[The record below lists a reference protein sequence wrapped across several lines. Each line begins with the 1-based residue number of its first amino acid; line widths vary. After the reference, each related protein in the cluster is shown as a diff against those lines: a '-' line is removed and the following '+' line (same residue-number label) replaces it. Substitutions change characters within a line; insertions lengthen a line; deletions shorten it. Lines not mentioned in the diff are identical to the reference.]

1 MSTASVRASR
11 PPAASDEPSSPT
23 GKWIAAIAILA
34 LLAFFAAWFGG
45 WIRFTTDPRVAE
57 IKKLQEEARQKFAA
71 NGGPQTLAEATEAVT
86 AMATI
91 RQKTEALPASL
102 RPQVERSGGSMF
114 RSAMRQRIDAY
125 FSLPPAQ
132 RQAELDRQIRQEEMM
147 RKAFETAGRVAGF
160 FGGGPPGGGDRGGP
174 GGGQAGGQGG
184 GPPGGGERGGRGGG
198 PAGGGPPPG
207 ASQEGVNKWRKQI
220 IDTTTPEQ
228 RARYVEYRRAMDQR
242 RNELGMP
249 SGGPR

>member
-1 MSTASVRASR
+1 MATATLRSSR
-11 PPAASDEPSSPT
+11 LPPSSDEQASSPAL
-23 GKWIAAIAILA
+23 KWLAGVALLA
-34 LLAFFAAWFGG
+34 LLAFLIAWLGG

-57 IKKLQEEARQKFAA
+57 IQKLQEEARQKFAA

-91 RQKTEALPASL
+91 RQKVEALPPHL
-102 RPQVERSGGSMF
+102 KPQAERSGGSMF

-125 FSLPPAQ
+125 FKLPPAQ
-132 RQAELDRQIRQEEMM
+132 RQAELDRQIKQEEMM

-160 FGGGPPGGGDRGGP
+160 FGGGPPGGGPPGGGQ

-184 GPPGGGERGGRGGG
+184 PS
-198 PAGGGPPPG
+198 GGGPPQAPSQD
-207 ASQEGVNKWRKQI
+207 ASNKWRKGI
-220 IDTTTPEQ
+220 IDSTTPEQ

-242 RNELGMP
+242 RKELGMP

>member
-1 MSTASVRASR
+1 MATATLRSSR
-11 PPAASDEPSSPT
+11 RRPSSDEQAANPAM
-23 GKWIAAIAILA
+23 KWLAGVALLA
-34 LLAFFAAWFGG
+34 LLAFLVAWLGG

-57 IKKLQEEARQKFAA
+57 IQKLQEEARQKFAV

-91 RQKTEALPASL
+91 RQKVEALPANL

-125 FSLPPAQ
+125 FSLPPAK
-132 RQAELDRQIRQEEMM
+132 RQAELDRQIKQEDMM
-147 RKAFETAGRVAGF
+147 RKAFETASSVAGF
-160 FGGGPPGGGDRGGP
+160 FGGGPPGGGPP
-174 GGGQAGGQGG
+174 GGGQGG
-184 GPPGGGERGGRGGG
+184 GPPGGGPSQG
-198 PAGGGPPPG
+198 P
-207 ASQEGVNKWRKQI
+207 SQDRSNKWRKEI
-220 IDTTTPEQ
+220 IDSTTPEQ

-242 RNELGMP
+242 RKELGIP

>member
-11 PPAASDEPSSPT
+11 LPPAASDQSSSPT

-125 FSLPPAQ
+125 FSLPPEK
-132 RQAELDRQIRQEEMM
+132 RQAELDRQD
-147 RKAFETAGRVAGF
+147 RKSTRLNSSHAITSR
-160 FGGGPPGGGDRGGP
+160 
-174 GGGQAGGQGG
+174 
-184 GPPGGGERGGRGGG
+184 
-198 PAGGGPPPG
+198 
-207 ASQEGVNKWRKQI
+207 
-220 IDTTTPEQ
+220 
-228 RARYVEYRRAMDQR
+228 
-242 RNELGMP
+242 MP
-249 SGGPR
+249 SSA

>member
-1 MSTASVRASR
+1 M
-11 PPAASDEPSSPT
+11 

-34 LLAFFAAWFGG
+34 LLAFLVAWLGG

-57 IKKLQEEARQKFAA
+57 IQKLQEETRQKFVAT
-71 NGGPQTLAEATEAVT
+71 GGPQTLAEATEAVT

-102 RPQVERSGGSMF
+102 RPQVERSGGSVF

-125 FSLPPAQ
+125 FALPPAK
-132 RQAELDRQIRQEEMM
+132 RQAELDRQIKQEEMM
-147 RKAFETAGRVAGF
+147 RNAFETASKVAGF
-160 FGGGPPGGGDRGGP
+160 FGGGPPGVGDR
-174 GGGQAGGQGG
+174 GGQAGGQSG
-184 GPPGGGERGGRGGG
+184 GPPGGGPPTGG
-198 PAGGGPPPG
+198 
-207 ASQEGVNKWRKQI
+207 SQEGVNKWRKQI
-220 IDTTTPEQ
+220 IDSTTPEQ

-242 RNELGMP
+242 RKELGMP

>member
-1 MSTASVRASR
+1 V
-11 PPAASDEPSSPT
+11 
-23 GKWIAAIAILA
+23 
-34 LLAFFAAWFGG
+34 AFLVAWLGG

-57 IKKLQEEARQKFAA
+57 IQKMQEEARQKFAA

-125 FSLPPAQ
+125 FALPPAK
-132 RQAELDRQIRQEEMM
+132 RQAELDRQIKQEEMM
-147 RKAFETAGRVAGF
+147 RNAFETASKVAGF

-174 GGGQAGGQGG
+174 PGGGG
-184 GPPGGGERGGRGGG
+184 GPPGGGPPQGG
-198 PAGGGPPPG
+198 
-207 ASQEGVNKWRKQI
+207 SQEGVNKWRKQI
-220 IDTTTPEQ
+220 IDSTTPEQ

-242 RNELGMP
+242 RKELGMP

>member
-1 MSTASVRASR
+1 MSTASIRASR
-11 PPAASDEPSSPT
+11 LPPAATDESSGKI

-34 LLAFFAAWFGG
+34 LVAFLIAWLGG

-57 IKKLQEEARQKFAA
+57 IQKMQEEARQKFAA

-102 RPQVERSGGSMF
+102 RPQVERSGGSVF

-125 FSLPPAQ
+125 FALPPAK
-132 RQAELDRQIRQEEMM
+132 RQAELDRQIKQEEMM
-147 RKAFETAGRVAGF
+147 RNAFEAASKVAGF
-160 FGGGPPGGGDRGGP
+160 FGGGGTGGGDRGGQ
-174 GGGQAGGQGG
+174 GGGQGG
-184 GPPGGGERGGRGGG
+184 GPPGGGPPRG
-198 PAGGGPPPG
+198 AT
-207 ASQEGVNKWRKQI
+207 QEGVNKWRKQI
-220 IDTTTPEQ
+220 IDSTTPEQ

-242 RNELGMP
+242 RKELGMP
-249 SGGPR
+249 TGGPR